1 VALGGS
7 GTGLD
12 ARLGMAAWRAPL
24 AQRWQ
29 ALGARERRSLV
40 FAAAFLGLALLW
52 LVALQPAWQIARQA
66 PQRLAALD
74 AQLQAMQAQAAE
86 AQALRGVAPPAAG
99 QAAQALQAATE
110 RLGPR
115 ARLSLQG
122 ERAVLTLDGVAPG
135 ELQAWLAEARAGAR
149 ARAVEAQLTRGERGL
164 GGSVVVAWGAG
175 A

>member
-1 VALGGS
+1 MGGS
-7 GTGLD
+7 GTSFDDRPGG
-12 ARLGMAAWRAPL
+12 AVWRAQL
-24 AQRWQ
+24 AQRWR

-40 FAAAFLGLALLW
+40 GAAVVVGLAALW
-52 LVALQPAWQIARQA
+52 LVALQPAWQIAREA
-66 PQRLAALD
+66 PRRLAELD
-74 AQLQAMQAQAAE
+74 AQMQAMQAQAAE
-86 AQALRGVAPPAAG
+86 AQALRSVTPPAPG

-122 ERAVLTLDGVAPG
+122 ERAVLTIDGVAPG
-135 ELQAWLAEARAGAR
+135 DLQAWLAEVRAGAR

-164 GGSVVVAWGAG
+164 GGTVVVALGAG